1 MSRIHSDRLITK
13 RLHKGFAA
21 GAKKALEQLG
31 RVPQASSGV
40 SPEMFDVEPL
50 AFSVPPTLD
59 RALGYRGSLRF
70 VHFGYSANNGQF
82 EYCDGGDD
90 IPSTGES
97 VWRWFLG
104 HPLISP
110 HLPKSKYP
118 TLYGIF
124 PPGQSRPTLEE
135 IMTARE
141 LSFPENDLAE
151 HHYLLLDRQELK
163 SYVARRNQT
172 LIFFALAHADGEDP
186 HTVFVD
192 DLLMSPGTE
201 DYKLAPPQDCVERM
215 IRFLDAQLAASRV
228 V

>member
-21 GAKKALEQLG
+21 GARKALEKLG
-31 RVPQASSGV
+31 RAPEESSGV

-50 AFSVPPTLD
+50 AFPVPPTLD
-59 RALGYRGSLRF
+59 RALAYRGSLRF

-124 PPGQSRPTLEE
+124 PPGHSRPTLEE

-141 LSFPENDLAE
+141 LSFPADDLE
-151 HHYLLLDRQELK
+151 HHYMLLDRQELK
-163 SYVARRNQT
+163 AYVARRNQT
-172 LIFFALAHADGEDP
+172 LIFFALAHPDDEDP

-201 DYKLAPPQDCVERM
+201 DYKAPPSIDCVVQVRQ
-215 IRFLDAQLAASRV
+215 FLDAQLVASRV

>member
-13 RLHKGFAA
+13 RLHAGFAA

-31 RVPQASSGV
+31 RVPQKPIAI

-50 AFSVPPTLD
+50 AFPVPPTLD
-59 RALGYRGSLRF
+59 RALAYRGSLRF

-104 HPLISP
+104 HSLISP

-141 LSFPENDLAE
+141 LSIPAQDLPE
-151 HHYLLLDRQELK
+151 HHYLLLDREELK
-163 SYVARRNQT
+163 AYVARRNET
-172 LIFFALAHADGEDP
+172 LIFFALAHSDGEDP

-201 DYKLAPPQDCVERM
+201 DYKAPPSDDCVEQVR
-215 IRFLDAQLAASRV
+215 RFLDAQLAASRV
-228 V
+228 D

>member
-1 MSRIHSDRLITK
+1 MSRIHSDRLNTK

-31 RVPQASSGV
+31 QVPQTPTRV

-50 AFSVPPTLD
+50 AFPVPPTLD
-59 RALGYRGSLRF
+59 RALGYGGNLRF

-90 IPSTGES
+90 MLSTGKS

-104 HPLISP
+104 HPVISP
-110 HLPKSKYP
+110 HVPKSKYP

-124 PPGQSRPTLEE
+124 PPAQSRPTLEQ
-135 IMTARE
+135 IKTTNRI
-141 LSFPENDLAE
+141 SFPAHDLAV

-163 SYVARRNQT
+163 AYVARRDQT
-172 LIFFALAHADGEDP
+172 LIFFALAHPDDEDP

-201 DYKLAPPQDCVERM
+201 DYKAAPSKDWVEQVQ
-215 IRFLDAQLAASRV
+215 RFLDAQSATSRV